1 MTSFATVQDITIL
14 GGRNL
19 TAEETVR
26 AEALLEIAS
35 DELRLK
41 AQRAGKNLDQMITD
55 EPLYA
60 STVKEVV
67 VFATLRTLNQNPTGE
82 AMSQESQGAGGYT
95 WSGTY
100 AIPGGGVSFMN
111 RELDK
116 LGLRARQRM
125 GVIEYEQDPR
135 YYGLPLGK
143 NEDGD

>member
-1 MTSFATVQDITIL
+1 MSSFATTQDIIIL
-14 GGRNL
+14 GGRSL

-26 AEALLEIAS
+26 AEALLEVAS
-35 DELRLK
+35 DELRL
-41 AQRAGKNLDQMITD
+41 RAKKVGKDLDEMITE
-55 EPLYA
+55 EPLYENA
-60 STVKEVV
+60 VKEVV

-116 LGLRARQRM
+116 LGLRSGQKMR
-125 GVIEYEQDPR
+125 VIEYEQDPR
-135 YYGLPLGK
+135 YYSLPLGK

>member
-1 MTSFATVQDITIL
+1 MTSFATVTDITIL

-19 TAEETVR
+19 TAEETTR
-26 AEALLEIAS
+26 AEALLPIVS
-35 DELRLK
+35 DELRLR
-41 AQRAGKNLDQMITD
+41 AVHAGKDLDAMIS
-55 EPLYA
+55 EYPMLEGVA
-60 STVKEVV
+60 KEIV
-67 VFATLRTLNQNPTGE
+67 VFATLRVLNQSATGE

-100 AIPGGGVSFMN
+100 AIPGGGISFMN

-116 LGLRARQRM
+116 LGLRKCQKMR
-125 GVIEYEQDPR
+125 VIDYEQDPR